1 MNIHER
7 LEAFWCGE
15 KPDRIPYTIYQNEWR
30 HTQHDPAWQ
39 ALFEAGLGVTWR
51 VPSVKVI
58 RRDIEF
64 RQETYTENGR
74 VFTRRAMITPVGE
87 ISTVSAE
94 GWTQKYWL
102 ETREDYGGMIYIA
115 KNTQYAPDYAGFLVK
130 QEQIKPYG
138 IALIAAGRTP
148 LQTILVDYVGLEN
161 FAYHLYD
168 YAAEVAE
175 LYDALLTGFRR
186 QVELIAGGP
195 GRFVSV
201 LENFTAETMGPVRFA
216 QYHLPVYKE
225 LFPVLQQSGKI
236 VGTHYDGKLAC
247 CKDLI
252 ASAPIDLIE
261 SLTPPPEGDLTL
273 DQCRAAWPEKLFW
286 VNINVSNYDLPPQEL
301 KELVAKLVSQ
311 GAPEGRRLAFEVSE
325 QYPHNWKE
333 SMPVVLEALNE
344 IEL

>member
-102 ETREDYGGMIYIA
+102 ETREDYGVMSYIA

-130 QEQIKPYG
+130 QRDQ
-138 IALIAAGRTP
+138 ALRHRF
-148 LQTILVDYVGLEN
+148 DC
-161 FAYHLYD
+161 
-168 YAAEVAE
+168 
-175 LYDALLTGFRR
+175 RR
-186 QVELIAGGP
+186 QDSPPDDTGG
-195 GRFVSV
+195 
-201 LENFTAETMGPVRFA
+201 LC
-216 QYHLPVYKE
+216 
-225 LFPVLQQSGKI
+225 
-236 VGTHYDGKLAC
+236 GTG
-247 CKDLI
+247 
-252 ASAPIDLIE
+252 E
-261 SLTPPPEGDLTL
+261 F
-273 DQCRAAWPEKLFW
+273 R
-286 VNINVSNYDLPPQEL
+286 LPPL
-301 KELVAKLVSQ
+301 
-311 GAPEGRRLAFEVSE
+311 
-325 QYPHNWKE
+325 
-333 SMPVVLEALNE
+333 
-344 IEL
+344 